1 MTYVV
6 GLTGGIGSGK
16 STVADLVA
24 AQGVAV
30 VDADEIARELTAPGG
45 AALPALQAEFAEL
58 GAAVIG
64 PDGALDRAS
73 MRALAFANPAHKAR
87 LEAILHPLIRAE
99 CDARCA
105 AAGDAP
111 YVLLVVPLLVESG
124 AYADRIDRLLLVDC
138 PEEQQILRVMARS
151 GLARDEVLRIMAA
164 QASRAQ
170 RLAAADD
177 VLENVGTPADL
188 GVPVA
193 RLHARYAE
201 WAEKKER
208 ASR

>member
-1 MTYVV
+1 
-6 GLTGGIGSGK
+6 
-16 STVADLVA
+16 
-24 AQGVAV
+24 
-30 VDADEIARELTAPGG
+30 
-45 AALPALQAEFAEL
+45 
-58 GAAVIG
+58 
-64 PDGALDRAS
+64 
-73 MRALAFANPAHKAR
+73 
-87 LEAILHPLIRAE
+87 
-99 CDARCA
+99 
-105 AAGDAP
+105 
-111 YVLLVVPLLVESG
+111 
-124 AYADRIDRLLLVDC
+124 
-138 PEEQQILRVMARS
+138 MARS

>member
-16 STVADLVA
+16 STVADLFA

-30 VDADEIARELTAPGG
+30 VDADAIARELTAPGG

-111 YVLLVVPLLVESG
+111 YVLLVVPLLIESG
-124 AYADRIDRLLLVDC
+124 AYRDRVRRVLVVDC
-138 PEEQQILRVMARS
+138 DEATQVARVVARS
-151 GLARDEVLRIMAA
+151 GLSPDEVRRIIATQLA
-164 QASRAQ
+164 RAE

-177 VLENVGTPADL
+177 VIVNMAGVAALEPQVLAMHERYLRL
-188 GVPVA
+188 G
-193 RLHARYAE
+193 YDE
-201 WAEKKER
+201 GDNNG
-208 ASR
+208 

>member
-16 STVADLVA
+16 STVADLFA

-30 VDADEIARELTAPGG
+30 VDADAIARELTAPGG

-151 GLARDEVLRIMAA
+151 GLARDEVLRIMATDPGSVRDF
-164 QASRAQ
+164 QAFAKQTGNALLSHVQTGTEFVFLMQ
-170 RLAAADD
+170 R
-177 VLENVGTPADL
+177 
-188 GVPVA
+188 
-193 RLHARYAE
+193 
-201 WAEKKER
+201 K
-208 ASR
+208 